1 MQSQGQL
8 SLSLQRYSVRV
19 LASKCN
25 EELLRASSL
34 APKLKEMV
42 YSLDLAS
49 SVLFRRGNKGMY
61 DITSTYAEELRK
73 AYDVQRSDQIFF
85 RDQLQKMSTYIDTQ
99 LQF

>member
-49 SVLFRRGNKGMY
+49 SVLFRRGNQGMY